1 MNNSKFSC
9 VSKFSALALAAAMLS
24 ACGAKD
30 VSFDTL
36 EQARS
41 QARDNATYNAQ
52 AYRQNDPRV
61 RDWSIIS
68 NGDSTQTPDCPQGDG
83 WASVKIVS
91 PDNKNTYPLKCST
104 VSVAVGCMPDTDFK
118 GKIYAN
124 DDGHC
129 QPVSKVP
136 FPIKKLAN

>member
-1 MNNSKFSC
+1 MKTFKISFAVLVIAS
-9 VSKFSALALAAAMLS
+9 LT
-24 ACGAKD
+24 ACGKD

-41 QARDNATYNAQ
+41 QARDNATFNAQ

-68 NGDSTQTPDCPQGDG
+68 NGDSTQTPQCPQGDG

-91 PDNKNTYPLKCST
+91 QNNATTLTLKCST
-104 VSVAVGCMPDTDFK
+104 VSGSVGCMPDVDFK
-118 GKIYAN
+118 GKPYA
-124 DDGHC
+124 DDEGRC
-129 QPVSKVP
+129 QPVTKVP
-136 FPIKKLAN
+136 FPIRKIAK

>member
-1 MNNSKFSC
+1 MK
-9 VSKFSALALAAAMLS
+9 KIILLAVLASMAACS
-24 ACGAKD
+24 QKD

-68 NGDSTQTPDCPQGDG
+68 NGDSTQMPDCPQGDG
-83 WASVKIVS
+83 WATVKIVAPNNS
-91 PDNKNTYPLKCST
+91 QTTALKCST
-104 VSVAVGCMPDTDFK
+104 VSGAVGCLPDADFK
-118 GKIYAN
+118 GKPYAG
-124 DDGHC
+124 DEGHC
-129 QPVSKVP
+129 QPVGKVP
-136 FPIKKLAN
+136 FPIRKIAQ

>member
-1 MNNSKFSC
+1 MKKIILL
-9 VSKFSALALAAAMLS
+9 VVMALMAACS
-24 ACGAKD
+24 QKD

-36 EQARS
+36 EQARN

-68 NGDSTQTPDCPQGDG
+68 NGDSTQMPDCPQGDG
-83 WASVKIVS
+83 WASVKIVAPNNS
-91 PDNKNTYPLKCST
+91 QTITLKCST
-104 VSVAVGCMPDTDFK
+104 VSGAVGCLIEADFK
-118 GKIYAN
+118 GKPYAG
-124 DDGHC
+124 DEGHC

-136 FPIKKLAN
+136 FPIRKIAQ